1 MKKITRSALL
11 PYSAEQVYNLV
22 NDVAR
27 YPEFL
32 PWCGGAEV
40 LSVSDYE
47 MQAGVVIAKAGLKKK
62 FVTKN
67 HLTPGKRIEM
77 HLIEGPFKSL
87 KGEWEFKAL
96 DVDACKIQFEVE
108 FEVSHSILNAA
119 IGPIFEHIASTM
131 VDSFCE
137 RAKVVYG

>member
-1 MKKITRSALL
+1 MKKIARSALL
-11 PYSAEQVYNLV
+11 PYSAQQVYDIV

-40 LSVSDYE
+40 FSESEHE
-47 MQAGVVIAKAGLKKK
+47 MQAGVTIAKAGIKQT

-67 HLTPGKRIEM
+67 HLVPGQRIEM
-77 HLIEGPFKSL
+77 HLVDGPFKSL

-96 DVDACKIQFEVE
+96 DVDACKIHFEVE
-108 FEVSHSILNAA
+108 FEVSSGLLSMA
-119 IGPIFEHIASTM
+119 IGPLFEQIASTM

-137 RAKVVYG
+137 RAKQVYR